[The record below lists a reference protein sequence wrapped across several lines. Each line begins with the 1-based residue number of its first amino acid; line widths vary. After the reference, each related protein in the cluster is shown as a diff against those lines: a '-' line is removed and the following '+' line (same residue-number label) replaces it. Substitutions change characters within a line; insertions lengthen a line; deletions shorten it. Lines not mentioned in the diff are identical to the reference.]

1 MICTFLIS
9 IGYSCKPE
17 KKQNKEPVTIKKSNT
32 YRNIEKYPNGNIK
45 IEGDIVNG
53 IRQGNWISY
62 YENGNKWS
70 ECDYDF
76 GEKNGIYRTF
86 YPNGNPK
93 IHGIYKKNK
102 KVDVWF
108 FYNEKGQFE
117 KEVDFTKTENQ

>member
-1 MICTFLIS
+1 MICTVLIS
-9 IGYSCKPE
+9 FGYSCKHE
-17 KKQNKEPVTIKKSNT
+17 KKQNKEPVTIEKSNT

-70 ECDYDF
+70 ECNYDF
-76 GEKNGIYRTF
+76 GDKNGIYRT
-86 YPNGNPK
+86 YYSNGNPK

-117 KEVDFTKTENQ
+117 KEVDFTKTESQ